1 MRWTTAVFALVMALV
16 VAGCAD
22 SGRRDSARPDSGAA
36 QRERLVAEADA
47 APTPRLD
54 WGRCDEPGLER
65 YECARAQVPL
75 DYARPDGETI
85 SLAVIRRPAADPAR
99 RIGTLFGAVGG
110 PGGSGYDWARDSDLL
125 SGELAQRFDVVTF
138 DQRGIGRSGQVRCF
152 ADDAAQQQFWD
163 ALRIPPVNADQE
175 RAAAAAARELA
186 AGCAEH
192 SGAILPYL
200 TTVDAARDLDLLRR
214 AVGESQMNYF
224 GYSYASYLGQVYG
237 VLFPERVRA
246 LQLGSMIDPQR
257 YTNDSVTALGDA
269 AAGTEEVLTEFLRLC
284 EAGGTGACAFAG
296 AEVRQRHTA
305 LLDRLEQAPIVIGSG
320 TDALAFSYHDL
331 MLVHAALLYDPD
343 QGWSALAQLLAEL
356 ERGTL
361 GDPAAARAV
370 LAQAPFSYDFLESF
384 VAITC
389 ADNTLPRD
397 PDRWPELTRELNRT
411 APTFGGYWLYPLQ
424 ACASWPLPEQG
435 YPQRHTGPWTLRT
448 QTPALLINNRFDP
461 ATPLPAAQR
470 AQEALGHAHLMVIP
484 GYGHNPTSPC
494 VQAVRERYLIDLTM
508 PDSGC
513 PAAHVPF
520 TN

>member
-1 MRWTTAVFALVMALV
+1 MRAVLALVMAMAI
-16 VAGCAD
+16 AGCVD
-22 SGRRDSARPDSGAA
+22 SGQQGPDGASAQLD
-36 QRERLVAEADA
+36 RLVAQADA
-47 APTPRLD
+47 APTPRLA
-54 WGRCDEPGLER
+54 WGRCSEPGLER
-65 YECARAQVPL
+65 YECAQALVPL
-75 DYARPDGETI
+75 DYARPDGETL
-85 SLAVIRRPAADPAR
+85 SLAVIRRPAADPGR

-110 PGGSGYDWARDSDLL
+110 PGGSGYDWARDTDLL
-125 SGELAQRFDVVTF
+125 SGELGQRFDVVTF

-163 ALRIPPVNADQE
+163 ALRIPAVNADQE
-175 RAAAAAARELA
+175 RAAAAAAGTLA

-192 SGAILPYL
+192 SGATLAYL

-214 AVGESQMNYF
+214 AVGESQMNYI

-237 VLFPERVRA
+237 ALFPERVRA

-269 AAGTEEVLTEFLRLC
+269 AAGTEEVAAEFLRLC
-284 EAGGTGACAFAG
+284 GTAGPDRCAFAG
-296 AEVRQRHTA
+296 DNMRQRYTA
-305 LLDRLEQAPIVIGSG
+305 LLESLERTPIVIGSG
-320 TDALAFSYHDL
+320 TEALTFSYHDL

-343 QGWSALAQLLAEL
+343 LGWPALAQLLAEL
-356 ERGTL
+356 ERGPL
-361 GDPAAARAV
+361 GDPGAASGV

-397 PDRWPELTRELNRT
+397 PDRWPTLTRELDRT

-424 ACASWPLPEQG
+424 ACASWPVPEQG
-435 YPQRHTGPWTLRT
+435 YPQRYTGPWTLRT
-448 QTPALLINNRFDP
+448 QNPALLINNRFDP

-470 AQEALGHAHLMVIP
+470 AQEALGNAHLIVVP
-484 GYGHNPTSPC
+484 GHGHDPTSPC
-494 VQAVRERYLIDLTM
+494 VRAVQERYLIDLAL

-513 PAAHVPF
+513 PAAPVPF
-520 TN
+520 TS

>member
-1 MRWTTAVFALVMALV
+1 MVTALV
-16 VAGCAD
+16 VAGCVS
-22 SGRRDSARPDSGAA
+22 SGQQDHPDDGAA

-47 APTPRLD
+47 APTPRLE
-54 WGRCDEPGLER
+54 WVPCGEPGLER

-75 DYARPDGETI
+75 DYARPDGETL
-85 SLAVIRRPAADPAR
+85 SLAVIRRPAADPGR
-99 RIGTLFGAVGG
+99 RIGTVFGAVGG
-110 PGGSGYDWARDSDLL
+110 PGGSGYDWARDTDLM
-125 SGELAQRFDVVTF
+125 SGEIAQRFDVVTF

-163 ALRIPPVNADQE
+163 GLRIPPVNPDQE
-175 RAAAAAARELA
+175 KAAAAAARALA

-192 SGAILPYL
+192 SGPMLPYL

-214 AVGESQMNYF
+214 AVGDSQMNYI

-237 VLFPERVRA
+237 ALFPERVRA

-269 AAGTEEVLTEFLRLC
+269 AAGTEEVLTEFLRQC
-284 EAGGTGACAFAG
+284 EASGTAECAFAR
-296 AEVRQRHTA
+296 ANVRQRHTA
-305 LLDRLEQAPIVIGSG
+305 LLDRLEQAPIVIGTG
-320 TDALAFSYHDL
+320 TDALPFSYHDL

-356 ERGTL
+356 ERGPL

-370 LAQAPFSYDFLESF
+370 LAAAPFSYDFLESF

-397 PDRWPELTRELNRT
+397 PGRWPELTRELDRT

-424 ACASWPLPEQG
+424 ACASWQVPE
-435 YPQRHTGPWTLRT
+435 YPQRYTGPWTLHT

-470 AQEALGHAHLMVIP
+470 AQQELGNAHLMVIP
-484 GYGHNPTSPC
+484 GYGHDPTTPC
-494 VQAVRERYLIDLTM
+494 VRAVQERYLIELVL

-520 TN
+520 TR